1 MSYTQ
6 TITTTQT
13 FTMTSAK
20 YIASKIASD
29 LDQVRL
35 FYGNPTEESI
45 SKYSLEAAILMKEKC
60 LKNLEYG
67 FKRSSDDKVVF
78 SVKYTVA
85 FDGTITDDGPGR
97 IPSGANVENTY
108 FFSLLEKSDT
118 WSKLTSV
125 EQKSIT
131 DSIPV
136 KRDDSPD
143 SSYVNGYWKN
153 DKGYSADGG
162 GVKRGVFTQQ

>member
-1 MSYTQ
+1 LSYTQ

-67 FKRSSDDKVVF
+67 FKEVRTIKLFFQSNIRWLLMELLPMTARVEFQVVQML
-78 SVKYTVA
+78 K
-85 FDGTITDDGPGR
+85 IR
-97 IPSGANVENTY
+97 I
-108 FFSLLEKSDT
+108 FFH
-118 WSKLTSV
+118 
-125 EQKSIT
+125 
-131 DSIPV
+131 
-136 KRDDSPD
+136 
-143 SSYVNGYWKN
+143 
-153 DKGYSADGG
+153 
-162 GVKRGVFTQQ
+162 F